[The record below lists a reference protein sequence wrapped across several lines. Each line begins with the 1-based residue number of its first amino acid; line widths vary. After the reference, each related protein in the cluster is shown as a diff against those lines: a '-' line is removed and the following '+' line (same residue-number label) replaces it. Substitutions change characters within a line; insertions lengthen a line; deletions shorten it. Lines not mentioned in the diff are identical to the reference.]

1 MENQESKVAVPPGR
15 AKRPRIKFEQWP
27 ASDRAAWEMG
37 RKPSGLFSPGGK
49 GAKWRAATSDSL
61 IGNYGRWLGFLQKNG
76 WLLDSEAPADR
87 VTQPRILA
95 LIGMLQRDYAPVTC
109 TVAVSQLL
117 MALNAM
123 CPASDWAWLRNAR
136 ANLQRDALPLRHKS
150 ERVQES
156 REIVDL
162 GHHLMERAEA
172 LAVTDPERAANLY
185 RDGFMIAL
193 LAMRPFRR
201 RNFLSMEIGRQLV
214 RSGSSWSFS
223 FAGEET
229 KSGRAIARE
238 FPSELVP
245 CLARYLERHRPCLQ
259 RSTKGGSSRDRALA
273 VNRLWISS
281 RGNPMSLSA
290 FARSIAHH
298 TERHFGRAMHP
309 HAFRH
314 SAATSMARVDP
325 ANAYV
330 AMDVLD
336 HADVATTRRNYIA
349 AKSERSHEQVE
360 ALIEARR
367 DAVSD
372 LLTPARKRKF
382 R

>member
-1 MENQESKVAVPPGR
+1 MAIQQAKVVVLPKR
-15 AKRPRIKFEQWP
+15 TKRPRIDFAHWP
-27 ASDRAAWEMG
+27 SADQAAWEAAC
-37 RKPSGLFSPGGK
+37 KPTGLFSLGGK
-49 GAKWRAATSDSL
+49 GAKWRPATKDSL
-61 IGNYGRWLGFLQKNG
+61 IGNYGRWLGFLERRG
-76 WLLDSEAPADR
+76 WLLDSEGPADR
-87 VTQPRILA
+87 VTQPRVLE
-95 LIGMLQRDYAPVTC
+95 LIGMLQRDYAPVTA
-109 TVAVSQLL
+109 TVAVAQLL

-123 CPASDWAWLRNAR
+123 CPATDWVWLRNAR
-136 ANLQRDALPLRHKS
+136 ANLQRAAVPLRHKS
-150 ERVQES
+150 ERAQES

-162 GHHLMERAEA
+162 GHHLMVQAEA
-172 LAVTDPERAANLY
+172 LTVSDPERAANLY

-201 RNFLSMEIGRQLV
+201 RNFLGIEIGRHLL
-214 RSGSSWSFS
+214 RSGCSWNFS
-223 FAGEET
+223 FAAEET

-238 FPSELVP
+238 FPGELLT

-259 RSTKGGSSRDRALA
+259 RSTKRGSSADRALA

-281 RGNPMSLSA
+281 RGNPMSLTA

-336 HADVATTRRNYIA
+336 HADIATTQRHYIA
-349 AKSERSHEQVE
+349 AKSERSHEHVE
-360 ALIEARR
+360 DLLEDRR
-367 DAVSD
+367 DEITG
-372 LLTPARKRKF
+372 LLAAARKRKA

>member
-1 MENQESKVAVPPGR
+1 MAIQQSKVAVPPR
-15 AKRPRIKFEQWP
+15 RTKRPRVEFEQWP
-27 ASDRAAWEMG
+27 ASDRAAWEMA
-37 RKPSGLFSPGGK
+37 RKPSGFLSPGGK
-49 GAKWRAATSDSL
+49 GATWRPASSDSL
-61 IGNYGRWLGFLQKNG
+61 VGNYGRWLGFLQSRG
-76 WLLDSEAPADR
+76 WLFDSEAPADR

-95 LIGMLQRDYAPVTC
+95 LIDMLQQDYAPVTA

-136 ANLQRDALPLRHKS
+136 ANLQREALPLRHKS

-162 GHHLMERAEA
+162 GHQLMQQAEA
-172 LAVTDPERAANLY
+172 LTMTDPERAANLY

-201 RNFLSMEIGRQLV
+201 RNFLSIEIGRHLL

-223 FAGEET
+223 FAAEET
-229 KSGRAIARE
+229 KNGRVIARE
-238 FPSELVP
+238 FPSELLP
-245 CLARYLERHRPCLQ
+245 CLTRYLERHRPCLR
-259 RSTKGGSSRDRALA
+259 RSTKGGSSTDRASA

-281 RGNPMSLSA
+281 RGNPMSLTA

-325 ANAYV
+325 AHAYV

-336 HADVATTRRNYIA
+336 HADIATTQRHYIA
-349 AKSERSHEQVE
+349 AKGERSHEHVE
-360 ALIEARR
+360 ALIEERR
-367 DAVSD
+367 EAVRG
-372 LLTPARKRKF
+372 LLSPARKGKAL
-382 R
+382 